1 MITGFFITIIT
12 VVVSFFVSVLPVYD
26 MPTQWF
32 DAVNL
37 IWGYVNALNF
47 LLPISTLLQVLVIAM
62 LFHGTIF
69 LWHFSLK
76 IYHMIR
82 G

>member
-1 MITGFFITIIT
+1 MIIGFFIAIIT
-12 VVVSFFVSVLPVYD
+12 TVVNFFVGLLPVYD
-26 MPTQWF
+26 LPTQWI
-32 DAVNL
+32 DAVNN

-47 LLPISTLLQVLVIAM
+47 LLPISTLLQVLTIAM
-62 LFHGTIF
+62 LFHVTVF